1 MEPDLIVAVQAAHQN
16 RKMEVIRKNRTLEA
30 AKAKDKREEV
40 ARVEIRKFQEDHFS
54 WKEKTKLSRGP
65 ECS

>member
-1 MEPDLIVAVQAAHQN
+1 MEL
-16 RKMEVIRKNRTLEA
+16 IRKNRTLEA

-40 ARVEIRKFQEDHFS
+40 ARVEIRKFEEDHFS